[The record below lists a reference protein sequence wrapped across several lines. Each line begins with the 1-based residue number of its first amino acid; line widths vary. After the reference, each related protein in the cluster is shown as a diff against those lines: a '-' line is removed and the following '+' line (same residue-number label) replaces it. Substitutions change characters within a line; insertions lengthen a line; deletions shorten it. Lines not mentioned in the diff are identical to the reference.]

1 MQNIPTL
8 EEMLKAGVHF
18 GQKTSRWHPKMTPFI
33 FGARGG
39 IHIINLETT
48 QEKLKEA
55 LEYIKGVAARGGT
68 VLFVGSKRQARNI
81 VKESATSCGMPY
93 VTERWLGGTLT
104 NFGQIKKS
112 LKRLRTL
119 RDQDSKGELKKY
131 TKKEQLLLRREI
143 KDMDRKLGGII
154 DMEKIPEA
162 VFVVDIKTEKTA
174 VAEAQVTKTKVVAV
188 CDSNVNPDK
197 VSYIIPAND
206 DSVKSIKMMCT
217 AVADAINEGKKTP
230 VVNAADPL
238 IKKPTDKK

>member
-48 QEKLKEA
+48 QDKLKEA
-55 LEYIKGVAARGGT
+55 LEFIKGVAARGGV
-68 VLFVGSKRQARNI
+68 VLFVGSKKQARKI
-81 VKESATSCGMPY
+81 VKEQAEKCGMPY

-112 LKRLRTL
+112 LKRLRML
-119 RDQDSKGELKKY
+119 KDQDAKGELKKY

-154 DMEKIPEA
+154 NMEKIPEA
-162 VFVVDIKTEKTA
+162 IFVVDIKTEKTA

-197 VSYIIPAND
+197 ISYIIPAND
-206 DSVKSIKMMCT
+206 DSVKSIEMMCA
-217 AVADAINEGKKTP
+217 AVAEAIEDGKKVP
-230 VVNAADPL
+230 VINAAEPMN
-238 IKKPTDKK
+238 KKPQTK